1 MTDHRLQAGKVETE
15 GSKKIVWSIV
25 TGPSDSKKFLES
37 GVSGLIKSD
46 VQLLQKKIA
55 SCKVEPIDSAPR
67 KTLANI
73 YVPEDMYKLF
83 IAAEIMTSKSWEE

>member
-1 MTDHRLQAGKVETE
+1 MVRARVLPDEHDKESGGKGTECVYKGMNIMTDHRLQAGKVETE

-46 VQLLQKKIA
+46 VQLL
-55 SCKVEPIDSAPR
+55 
-67 KTLANI
+67 
-73 YVPEDMYKLF
+73 
-83 IAAEIMTSKSWEE
+83 